1 MKVKDF
7 IKKFRLCSNA
17 DIFLQTPDGAF
28 AQLRKEE
35 IKNIKPETLMSATI
49 NSFDIIDNVITIYIK
64 GK

>member
-1 MKVKDF
+1 MKVKEF

-17 DIFLQTPDGAF
+17 DMVLQTPDGVF
-28 AQLRKEE
+28 AKLEKEE
-35 IKNIKPETLMSATI
+35 IKNIQPEALMSATI